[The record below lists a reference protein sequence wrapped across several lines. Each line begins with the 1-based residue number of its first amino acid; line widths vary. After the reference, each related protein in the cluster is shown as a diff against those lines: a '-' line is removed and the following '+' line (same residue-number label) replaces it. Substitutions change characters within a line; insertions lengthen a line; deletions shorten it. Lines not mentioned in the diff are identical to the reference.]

1 MAEGG
6 ARGVTVVMRTR
17 DRPLFLERALGSV
30 LSQTFGD
37 FEAIVVND
45 GGDAAAVERAVAKRD
60 DPRVRM
66 LHIAESSGM
75 EAASNRALRESDST
89 YVAIHDDDD
98 TWAPGFLEQMTGLL
112 DETGAMGAIGTT
124 DRVVERVEDGRI
136 VRVEQQRLFPELRFV
151 NLYRMCLENYATPI
165 CFLYRRAALETI
177 GYYDEELLSA
187 GDWEFALRFLS
198 SYEIELLRTPD
209 ALAFYHHRPD
219 ADEGV
224 VNAVHTD
231 RHARFENLV
240 ANRLLRADLAAGR
253 FGLGTIVNAVRYRRE
268 WDESLFAR
276 GQRASNTQ
284 VEYVADCVRK
294 VDERLMALQEAVT
307 PSERLKADLAFLRT
321 LPGRVARRSG
331 RS

>member
-1 MAEGG
+1 
-6 ARGVTVVMRTR
+6 MRTR
-17 DRPLFLERALGSV
+17 DRPLFLERALESV

-45 GGDAAAVERAVAKRD
+45 GGDGATVERAVAERG
-60 DPRVRM
+60 DPRVRV

-98 TWAPGFLEQMTGLL
+98 TWDRSFLEQMTGLL
-112 DETGAMGAIGTT
+112 EETAAMGAIATT

-136 VRVEQQRLFPELRFV
+136 VRLEQQRLFPELRYV
-151 NLYRMCLENYATPI
+151 NLYRMCFENYATPI
-165 CFLYRRAALETI
+165 CFLYRRAAFETV

-187 GDWEFALRFLS
+187 GDWDFALRFLS
-198 SYEIELLRTPD
+198 RYEIELLRTPD

-219 ADEGV
+219 AGGGE

-253 FGLGTIVNAVRYRRE
+253 FGLGTIVNTVKYGRD

-276 GQRASNTQ
+276 GQRAGNTQ
-284 VEYVADCVRK
+284 VEYLADCVRK
-294 VDERLMALQEAVT
+294 VDERLMALQEAMT
-307 PSERLKADLAFLRT
+307 PGERLKADLAFLRS
-321 LPGRVARRSG
+321 LPARVARRSG
-331 RS
+331 RP